1 MPTRST
7 LFFIRG
13 ATLTLGLI
21 SAIAAHA
28 DSPLVAPKRHT
39 VCSSSGTVC
48 AISDPRANDTRVVHR
63 PSGKTLWSIPG
74 WHRWLFL
81 SNDGMSLAIGYA
93 GMNLIPADSSM
104 DLPVIHFYREGRLL
118 RALQLSDLYRSR
130 SQLPRTASHLQWV
143 EAIRVNNTNQ
153 LVLHL
158 ITGEIAAFS
167 MQTGRRT
174 STAGDD
180 YRGLSPV
187 RSITVLGPSPI
198 RS

>member
-1 MPTRST
+1 
-7 LFFIRG
+7 
-13 ATLTLGLI
+13 
-21 SAIAAHA
+21 
-28 DSPLVAPKRHT
+28 
-39 VCSSSGTVC
+39 
-48 AISDPRANDTRVVHR
+48 
-63 PSGKTLWSIPG
+63 
-74 WHRWLFL
+74 
-81 SNDGMSLAIGYA
+81 MSLAVGYA
-93 GMNLIPADSSM
+93 GMNLVPADADM
-104 DLPVIHFYREGRLL
+104 DLAVIHFYREGRLL
-118 RALQLSDLYRSR
+118 RTLQLSDLYRSR

-153 LVLHL
+153 LVLQL